1 MRKWLVVIV
10 IILGI
15 LICSVLIFNANVE
28 VEYVPESEIEDVDLR
43 KTMVTLYFENTENKE
58 LQKESRLIDSKIL
71 LNSPYEELIK
81 MLIEGPASSFL
92 HKNLPDSTKIIG
104 TELKGDCLYI
114 NFSKEFVDNCS
125 NEEQERM
132 NIIYSVVNTVCELN
146 EVNSVKFLIEGEENL
161 VFIDKALDF
170 TKEYKFEKQL

>member
-1 MRKWLVVIV
+1 M
-10 IILGI
+10 
-15 LICSVLIFNANVE
+15 
-28 VEYVPESEIEDVDLR
+28 
-43 KTMVTLYFENTENKE
+43 
-58 LQKESRLIDSKIL
+58 
-71 LNSPYEELIK
+71 
-81 MLIEGPASSFL
+81 
-92 HKNLPDSTKIIG
+92 
-104 TELKGDCLYI
+104 KGDCLYI

>member
-10 IILGI
+10 VILGI

-71 LNSPYEELIK
+71 LNSPYLMVQK
-81 MLIEGPASSFL
+81 L
-92 HKNLPDSTKIIG
+92 
-104 TELKGDCLYI
+104 
-114 NFSKEFVDNCS
+114 
-125 NEEQERM
+125 
-132 NIIYSVVNTVCELN
+132 
-146 EVNSVKFLIEGEENL
+146 
-161 VFIDKALDF
+161 
-170 TKEYKFEKQL
+170 